1 MRRRRFGRCRR
12 GCRGKHQLYRSAA
25 DLDWM
30 QAIEHVELER
40 FTLEKGLDDDND
52 SDEST
57 GEDDLSYLIVV
68 PAPVCVPNP
77 R

>member
-1 MRRRRFGRCRR
+1 MDDAVGDAEASINSTAPPLTLTSR
-12 GCRGKHQLYRSAA
+12 
-25 DLDWM
+25 M

-52 SDEST
+52 NDEST